1 MNWKILVVY
10 LSKFVVVVVY
20 RCCCLLLLLLFIVV
34 VRVCLDQLISF
45 KARLT
50 ILQEVANEIKDKLE
64 RKKNEESN

>member
-10 LSKFVVVVVY
+10 LSKFVVVY
-20 RCCCLLLLLLFIVV
+20 CCCCCCLLLLFIVVV